1 MNYKEYLN
9 HLANRLKDMVEKA
22 PNCQPLHTDD
32 YGWENHRYEAKHF
45 RLAHVERYADG
56 KIEVL
61 HFTTFPHRW
70 SPEPIFG
77 FDVITTEKG
86 VTGVYMDLSPV
97 IKNYDFDTDADF
109 NGRKPLPQWATV
121 FSDKFI
127 MIKPE
132 SISEFMRFC
141 SWSLEKYKTFLKD
154 GLYLKEEV
162 SNIDEV
168 INIQNRYCEV
178 QASNPRTFGA
188 LKAKIGEERA
198 RYFMEHILFPK
209 IEKNDDTTESNDTHS

>member
-77 FDVITTEKG
+77 FDVITTEK
-86 VTGVYMDLSPV
+86 VITGAYMDLSP
-97 IKNYDFDTDADF
+97 ILSMYPFDEGIDFRE
-109 NGRKPLPQWATV
+109 RKKIPEWATV
-121 FSDKFI
+121 FSDRFI

-132 SISEFMRFC
+132 SDEEFIRFC
-141 SWSLEKYKTFLKD
+141 DWVVDKYDWYLNSLLWLEKKTED
-154 GLYLKEEV
+154 
-162 SNIDEV
+162 
-168 INIQNRYCEV
+168 INGVMEKQNTYCKV
-178 QASNPRTFGA
+178 QASNPRTYSA
-188 LKAKIGEERA
+188 LKALIGEEKA
-198 RYFMEHILFPK
+198 RYFMENILFPK
-209 IEKNDDTTESNDTHS
+209 I

>member
-61 HFTTFPHRW
+61 HFTTFPHKW

-77 FDVITTEKG
+77 FDVITTEK
-86 VTGVYMDLSPV
+86 VITGAYMDLSP
-97 IKNYDFDTDADF
+97 ILSTYPFDEGIDFKE
-109 NGRKPLPQWATV
+109 RKKIPEWATV
-121 FSDKFI
+121 FSDRFI

-132 SISEFMRFC
+132 SDEEFVRFC
-141 SWSLEKYKTFLKD
+141 DWVVDKYDWYLNSLLWLEKKTED
-154 GLYLKEEV
+154 
-162 SNIDEV
+162 
-168 INIQNRYCEV
+168 INGVTEKQNTYCKV
-178 QASNPRTFGA
+178 QASNPRTYSA
-188 LKAKIGEERA
+188 LKALIGEEKA
-198 RYFMEHILFPK
+198 RYFMENILFPT
-209 IEKNDDTTESNDTHS
+209 I

>member
-1 MNYKEYLN
+1 
-9 HLANRLKDMVEKA
+9 MVEKA

-77 FDVITTEKG
+77 FDVITTEK
-86 VTGVYMDLSPV
+86 VITGAYMDLSP
-97 IKNYDFDTDADF
+97 ILSTYPFDEGIDFKE
-109 NGRKPLPQWATV
+109 RKKIPEWATV
-121 FSDKFI
+121 FSDRFI

-132 SISEFMRFC
+132 SDEEFVRFC
-141 SWSLEKYKTFLKD
+141 DWVVDKYDWYLNSLLWLEKKTED
-154 GLYLKEEV
+154 
-162 SNIDEV
+162 
-168 INIQNRYCEV
+168 INGVMEKQNTYCKV
-178 QASNPRTFGA
+178 QASNPRTYSA
-188 LKAKIGEERA
+188 LKALIGEEKA
-198 RYFMEHILFPK
+198 RYFMENILFPK
-209 IEKNDDTTESNDTHS
+209 I

>member
-61 HFTTFPHRW
+61 HFTTFPHKW

-77 FDVITTEKG
+77 FDVITTEK
-86 VTGVYMDLSPV
+86 VITGAYMDLSP
-97 IKNYDFDTDADF
+97 ILSTYPFDEGIDFKE
-109 NGRKPLPQWATV
+109 RKKIPEWATV
-121 FSDKFI
+121 FSDRFI

-132 SISEFMRFC
+132 SDEEFVRFC
-141 SWSLEKYKTFLKD
+141 DWVVDKYDWYLNSLLWLEKKTED
-154 GLYLKEEV
+154 
-162 SNIDEV
+162 
-168 INIQNRYCEV
+168 INGVTQKQNTYCKV
-178 QASNPRTFGA
+178 QASNPRTYSA
-188 LKAKIGEERA
+188 LKALIGEEKA
-198 RYFMEHILFPK
+198 RYFMENILFPT
-209 IEKNDDTTESNDTHS
+209 I

>member
-9 HLANRLKDMVEKA
+9 HLANRLKGMVELA
-22 PNCQPLHTDD
+22 PECQPLHTDD

-77 FDVITTEKG
+77 FDVICTGKI
-86 VTGVYMDLSPV
+86 VTGAYMDLSP
-97 IKNYDFDTDADF
+97 ILSSYPFDEGIDFRE
-109 NGRKPLPQWATV
+109 RKKIPEWATV
-121 FSDKFI
+121 FSDRFI

-132 SISEFMRFC
+132 SDEEFIRFC
-141 SWSLEKYKTFLKD
+141 DWVVDKYDWYLNSLLFLEKKT
-154 GLYLKEEV
+154 
-162 SNIDEV
+162 DEIHTV
-168 INIQNRYCEV
+168 IQNQNTYCKI
-178 QASNPRTFGA
+178 QASNPRTYSA
-188 LKAKIGEERA
+188 LKALIGEEEA
-198 RYFMEHILFPK
+198 HYFMENILFPQ
-209 IEKNDDTTESNDTHS
+209 IET